1 MATSSPYVEGRMNV
15 ARVATSGMAT
25 RPYNSLNLA
34 KDNPALSNKA
44 WVPASNHSKYRG
56 K

>member
-1 MATSSPYVEGRMNV
+1 MMKV

-25 RPYNSLNLA
+25 RPYNSLSLA
-34 KDNPALSNKA
+34 NDNPTLSNNA